1 LRRMAA
7 VVSIALGA
15 GGCVQIV
22 QETTV
27 SLSCADYIGRPI
39 SERIAVLG
47 PPQAVY
53 RITPTEVGY
62 VFETKDTA
70 LVGGETYYTVNYM
83 IGADEHRAPIYPVT
97 TKCRGFVVRA
107 PSPATPLSQRVI
119 VDVL

>member
-1 LRRMAA
+1 MRQAVFPYCTGYLDPLHGRGFRASRWGETQLRRMAA

-15 GGCVQIV
+15 GGCVQTV

-70 LVGGETYYTVNYM
+70 LAGGETDYTVNYM
-83 IGADEHRAPIYPVT
+83 I
-97 TKCRGFVVRA
+97 
-107 PSPATPLSQRVI
+107 
-119 VDVL
+119 